1 MKNDVLNEFK
11 KWLKEESLSIINS
24 NADKTIAIYIRVSTN
39 KQEELS
45 PISQLK
51 TIYKYAMTHDMQID
65 FNYIF
70 VEEEGIS
77 GKSAE
82 KRKEFISMIGYAKQK
97 EHPFDTIVV
106 WKFSRFARNQ
116 EESIVYKSLLK
127 KNNVVVVSASEDVSE
142 STLGPFA
149 TLIERVIEWMDEYY
163 IIRLSGEV
171 KRGMTEA
178 ANEGKYQS
186 VAPFGYKWVG
196 DKNTRE
202 LVIVEEEAQIVKMI
216 FDKFIKDEMTMMEL
230 ARYINSLGFKTKRGG
245 MFENRTINYILLNPV
260 YIGYT
265 RWTPDGK
272 LTRDEMYDN
281 TKSIIKKGNHTSI
294 IDEETFNLAKQ
305 KIDKYRTFRKPHQMD
320 TSNPWSWIKGLVR
333 CSCGKTF
340 IRTNK
345 KLRCNGYNKGTCGIS
360 DTLDSN
366 EVKGLILGEIKQYID
381 NPIDIKV
388 EKKQTK
394 KENTEKELILTQLR
408 NIDKKEQRIK
418 DAYINGIDG
427 IDEYKHN
434 KSIVERERQMLQDLL
449 SKVEEPK
456 EEDNETTMLENL
468 KKVYNVLTDDN
479 IDEKKKYDIAH
490 EIINKV
496 EYSNGELSLIFNSN

>member
-11 KWLKEESLSIINS
+11 KWLKSEGLSIINS
-24 NADKTIAIYIRVSTN
+24 NATITIAIYIRVSTN

-51 TIYKYAMTHDMQID
+51 TIYKYAMNHNMQID

-70 VEEEGIS
+70 IEEEGIS

-82 KRKEFISMIGYAKQK
+82 KRKEFTSMIGHAKLK

-127 KNNVVVVSASEDVSE
+127 KNKVNVISASEDVSE

-171 KRGMTEA
+171 TRGMTEA

-186 VAPFGYKWVG
+186 VAPFGYRWVG
-196 DKNTRE
+196 DKKNRKLE
-202 LVIVEEEAQIVKMI
+202 VEETEAQIVKLI

-230 ARYINSLGFKTKRGG
+230 ARYINSLGFRTKRGG
-245 MFENRTINYILLNPV
+245 KFENRTINYILLNPV
-260 YIGYT
+260 YNGYT
-265 RWTPDGK
+265 RWTPEGK
-272 LTRDEMYDN
+272 LTREQMYDN
-281 TKSIIKKGNHTSI
+281 NRSIIKKGCQDVI
-294 IDEETFNLAKQ
+294 IDDETFRIAKE
-305 KIDKYRTFRKPHQMD
+305 KLDKYRTFRKPHQID
-320 TSNPWSWIKGLVR
+320 SSNPWSWIKGLIR

-340 IRTNK
+340 IRTSG
-345 KLRCNGYNKGTCGIS
+345 KLRCNGYNKGTCSINDS
-360 DTLDSN
+360 LDVE
-366 EVKGLILGEIKQYID
+366 EVKELILGEIKQYID
-381 NPIDIKV
+381 NPINIKVQKRIKKEINSERELILAQLKNV
-388 EKKQTK
+388 EKK
-394 KENTEKELILTQLR
+394 EE
-408 NIDKKEQRIK
+408 RIK
-418 DAYINGIDG
+418 MAYVDG
-427 IDEYKHN
+427 IDSIEEYKHN
-434 KSIVERERQMLQDLL
+434 KDIVEQEKKSLEERLNNI
-449 SKVEEPK
+449 KEP
-456 EEDNETTMLENL
+456 ESNNNPDTISENL
-468 KKVYNVLTDDN
+468 RTLYDILTDDN
-479 IDEKKKYDIAH
+479 IDMKKKYDIAH

-496 EYSNGELSLIFNSN
+496 EYSNSVLTLIFNEI

>member
-11 KWLKEESLSIINS
+11 KWLKAEGLSIINP
-24 NADKTIAIYIRVSTN
+24 NANITIAIYIRVSTN

-51 TIYKYAMTHDMQID
+51 TIYKYAMSHNMQID

-70 VEEEGIS
+70 IEEEGIS

-82 KRKEFISMIGYAKQK
+82 KRKEFISMIGYAKLK

-127 KNNVVVVSASEDVSE
+127 KNKVNVISVSEDVSE

-171 KRGMTEA
+171 TRGMTEA

-186 VAPFGYKWVG
+186 VAPFGYRWTG
-196 DKNTRE
+196 DKNNRK
-202 LVIVEEEAQIVKMI
+202 LVINEEEAQIVRLI
-216 FDKFIKDEMTMMEL
+216 YDKFIKDEMTMMEL

-260 YIGYT
+260 YKGYT
-265 RWTPDGK
+265 RWTPEGK
-272 LTRDEMYDN
+272 LTREQMYDN
-281 TKSIIKKGNHTSI
+281 DRSIIKKGTQEAI
-294 IDEETFNLAKQ
+294 IDEETFNIAKD
-305 KIDKYRTFRKPHQMD
+305 KLDKYRTYRKPHQID
-320 TSNPWSWIKGLVR
+320 SSNPWSWVKGLVR

-340 IRTNK
+340 IRTNG
-345 KLRCNGYNKGTCGIS
+345 KLRCNGYNKGTCYIS
-360 DTLDSN
+360 DSLDVE
-366 EVKGLILGEIKQYID
+366 EVKDIILAGIKQYSD
-381 NPIDIKV
+381 NPLSIKIQ
-388 EKKQTK
+388 KRIK
-394 KENTEKELILTQLR
+394 KETNSEKELILTQL
-408 NIDKKEQRIK
+408 NNLQKKEERIK
-418 DAYINGIDG
+418 LAYVDG
-427 IDEYKHN
+427 IDSIEEYKHN
-434 KSIVERERQMLQDLL
+434 KSIVETERQLL
-449 SKVEEPK
+449 EERLNSIK
-456 EEDNETTMLENL
+456 EPEHNNNPDIISENL
-468 KKVYNVLTDDN
+468 RTLYDVLTDEN
-479 IDEKKKYDIAH
+479 IDMKKKYDIAH
-490 EIINKV
+490 ELINKI
-496 EYSNGELSLIFNSN
+496 EYSNGTLTLIFNEI